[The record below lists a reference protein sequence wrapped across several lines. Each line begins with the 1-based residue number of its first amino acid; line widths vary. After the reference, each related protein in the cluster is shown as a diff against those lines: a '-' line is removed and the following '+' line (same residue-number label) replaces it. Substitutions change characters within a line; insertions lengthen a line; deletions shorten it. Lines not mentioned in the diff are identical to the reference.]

1 MEKRM
6 ANDIQRSR
14 QSAVN
19 IKLTTFS
26 YINLIILYIITL
38 LYNEKFNNTIFYFL
52 LLLYYIYI
60 KVT

>member
-1 MEKRM
+1 M